1 LPIDFFALSEPKH
14 NLCRPIDCSPQDSYL
29 LSALLENTSDSIYF
43 KDRESRFV
51 RISQAMAAKLGL
63 ACPEDAIG
71 KCDRDFF
78 TAEHADKAFQDEQQI
93 IRTGRPIVAK
103 EERETWPDATE
114 TWVVTNKMALGDC
127 DGNVVGTFGI
137 SHDITRIKAAEAA
150 LRLAHRESDLF
161 IDSVPSILIGV
172 DATGCIKRWN
182 LAAAATFGLAEADV
196 REKPLTNCGIA
207 WLDPEISKEIDT
219 WLAAES
225 SVRRD
230 NIAFQRGSEKRFLG
244 LTVKRVIFTDAGGVN
259 VMIMGADT
267 TERTQLEL
275 QLRQAQKL
283 EAIGQLAAG
292 IAHEINTPAQY
303 VRDNLAFVKEAWP
316 GLMSLVEIIRPLNQK
331 GREQDLMREVLND
344 LDRALTQIDTE
355 YLRTEIPGALD
366 QSLEGIERIAKI
378 VRAMNEFSH
387 PGSSDKQDVDLNRAI
402 ETAIA
407 VSRNEWKYVAEIET
421 RLDRTVPLVA
431 CFASEFNQVI
441 INLLVNAA
449 HAIEERVTRGDKGLI
464 IVGSRCIE
472 GFVEIYVKD
481 NGPGIPTAIRSRVF
495 EPFFTTKG
503 VGKGTGQGLAIA
515 HRVIVNRHEGAIWF
529 DTEIGAGTT
538 FYLRLPLTPKQGS
551 NASRLEPT
559 STR

>member
-1 LPIDFFALSEPKH
+1 MSEPKD
-14 NLCRPIDCSPQDSYL
+14 NLCHRIDCSPQDSYL

-43 KDRESRFV
+43 KDRESRFL
-51 RISQAMAAKLGL
+51 RISHAMATKLGL
-63 ACPEDAIG
+63 SCPGDAIG

-78 TAEHADKAFQDEQQI
+78 TAEHADKALHDEQQI

-103 EERETWPDATE
+103 EEKETWPDATE

-127 DGNVVGTFGI
+127 NGKIVGTFGI

-172 DATGCIKRWN
+172 DATGRIKRWN
-182 LAAAATFGLAEADV
+182 LAAAETFGLAESDV
-196 REKPLTNCGIA
+196 RDKPLTNCGIA

-219 WLAAES
+219 WLATET

-230 NIAFQRGSEKRFLG
+230 NIAFQRGSEKRFFG

-316 GLMSLVEIIRPLNQK
+316 GLMSLLEIMRPRNQN
-331 GREQDLMREVLND
+331 GREQNITREVLND
-344 LDRALTQIDTE
+344 LHRALTQVDTE
-355 YLRTEIPGALD
+355 YLCAEIPGALD

-421 RLDRTVPLVA
+421 RLDRSLPPVP

-449 HAIEERVTRGDKGLI
+449 HAIEGTVSQGGKGLI
-464 IVGSRCIE
+464 TVGSRCVDR
-472 GFVEIYVKD
+472 FAEIWVKD
-481 NGPGIPTAIRSRVF
+481 SGPGIPQAIRSRVF

-515 HRVIVNRHEGAIWF
+515 HRVIVNRHEGSIWF
-529 DTEIGAGTT
+529 ETEVGAGTT
-538 FYLRLPLTPKQGS
+538 FYLRLPLTPKQTS
-551 NASRLEPT
+551 HPSHLEST
-559 STR
+559 STT